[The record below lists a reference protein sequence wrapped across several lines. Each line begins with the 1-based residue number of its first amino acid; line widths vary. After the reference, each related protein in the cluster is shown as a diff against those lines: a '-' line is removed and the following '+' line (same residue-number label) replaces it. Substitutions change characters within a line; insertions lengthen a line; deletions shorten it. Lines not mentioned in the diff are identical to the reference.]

1 MAIYTRKGDKGETTL
16 PASGIISK
24 SNIKLECLGTIDELN
39 SCIGLARAFS
49 PEDISKLLV
58 PVQHALA
65 KLQAQIA
72 MPHGSQVR
80 IGSDDVDLLERDID
94 HIEQML
100 PEIKRFILPSGSK
113 SASVLHLARTV
124 CRRAEREM
132 VRLKEKE
139 GVDEEALKY
148 INRLSS
154 FLFELARC
162 ANKVEGVGDEEP
174 DYYKKP

>member
-1 MAIYTRKGDKGETTL
+1 MPIYTRKGDSGETSI
-16 PASGIISK
+16 PSAGRISK
-24 SNIKLECLGTIDELN
+24 SDMRIECLGEIDELN

-49 PEDISKLLV
+49 PGEISRLLV

-72 MPHGSQVR
+72 MPQGGQIR
-80 IGSDDVDLLERDID
+80 ISSDDVALLEKDID
-94 HIEQML
+94 HMEQML
-100 PEIKRFILPSGSK
+100 PEIRRFILPSGSR
-113 SASVLHLARTV
+113 SSGMLHLARTV

-139 GVDEEALKY
+139 GMDEEALKY

-162 ANKVEGVGDEEP
+162 ANKVEGVDDEEP
-174 DYYKKP
+174 DYYKEK